1 MARPPGPKR
10 SRFFSLASD
19 YALAS
24 SQVTYQPTG
33 RVGRV
38 VSTDGLSRFLDEK
51 DLWAEEVARRV
62 EVRGTRAGIEM
73 GDDEPEAFPD
83 DPDPAGALP

>member
-1 MARPPGPKR
+1 
-10 SRFFSLASD
+10 
-19 YALAS
+19 
-24 SQVTYQPTG
+24 VTYQPTG

-73 GDDEPEAFPD
+73 GDDEFAAWRKQSPCAARDRRPS
-83 DPDPAGALP
+83 DP